1 MFKTQR
7 QHGLAPSVD
16 VISVSSGISVVEFE
30 QIPQIVPVWVLITW
44 SRFYLLE
51 PFYEPFAV
59 FLLLW

>member
-44 SRFYLLE
+44 SKFYLLE
-51 PFYEPFAV
+51 PFYESFAV